1 MLRKAVLCA
10 LMLAGMNAFAVSGE
24 NIKDYM
30 SKRKVIVNTSKAEL
44 CFADEKKCHPV
55 LIGKTTPKGTFSM
68 NIYKTD
74 KAGYGGDVIGFKQ
87 EKDFLFALHRVWT
100 LKPSERRM
108 ERIQRLHQR
117 NQRCV
122 QQTENVFCFGSDLRP
137 SERRKTDCGG
147 SPFFYLPFRGGRI

>member
-1 MLRKAVLCA
+1 
-10 LMLAGMNAFAVSGE
+10 MLAGMNAFAVSGE

-87 EKDFLFALHRVWT
+87 
-100 LKPSERRM
+100 
-108 ERIQRLHQR
+108 
-117 NQRCV
+117 
-122 QQTENVFCFGSDLRP
+122 
-137 SERRKTDCGG
+137 
-147 SPFFYLPFRGGRI
+147 

>member
-108 ERIQRLHQR
+108 ERIASPVVSDRIIT
-117 NQRCV
+117 NGCI
-122 QQTENVFCFGSDLRP
+122 NVTDKVYDKLRQYFVL
-137 SERRKTDCGG
+137 EV
-147 SPFFYLPFRGGRI
+147 I